1 MKLLLPLSLTVLF
14 SGCAQYATVTALK
27 PSESSNTAHIKTLAV
42 GQFEQDTLG
51 LSQKLQ
57 VSLSRLHPYF
67 TVISQRNSP
76 EAFVRGSI
84 TSKSVDLTPY
94 TIERSECID
103 KECHKRRKYQLTCIN
118 KSSSLNALIQ
128 IVDPKNNTILFASNE
143 RASMEQNHCLD
154 DSDAITSDE
163 EHFALLSDR
172 IAQNFADRL
181 VPSSVTYKIELM
193 DKCDSKLTSAQ
204 NKQFE
209 AALNALE
216 ENRPDKGVNAL
227 QSLSNSIKSYVVE
240 YDLGV
245 GYEIMG
251 RLEDARI
258 HYRTADTM
266 ITQSSALINNALNR
280 IEQSIDDK
288 NAVVLQI
295 KQK

>member
-27 PSESSNTAHIKTLAV
+27 PSESSHTAHIKTLAV

-57 VSLSRLHPYF
+57 VSLSNLHPYF
-67 TVISQRNSP
+67 TVVSQRNSH

-84 TSKSVDLTPY
+84 TAKSVDLTPY
-94 TIERSECID
+94 TVERSECID

-118 KSSSLNALIQ
+118 KSSTLNALIQ
-128 IVDPKNNTILFASNE
+128 IVDSKDNTILFASNE
-143 RASMEQNHCLD
+143 HVSMEENHCLD
-154 DSDAITSDE
+154 DSDPITSDE
-163 EHFALLSDR
+163 EHFALLSDK

-193 DKCDSKLTSAQ
+193 DKCDRELTSAQ

-209 AALNALE
+209 STLNAIE
-216 ENRPDKGVNAL
+216 ENRPDRGINAL
-227 QSLSNSIKSYVVE
+227 QSLSISINSYVVE
-240 YDLGV
+240 YDMGV
-245 GYEIMG
+245 AYEMMG
-251 RLEDARI
+251 QLEKARV
-258 HYRTADTM
+258 HYQTADAM

-280 IEQSIDDK
+280 IEQSINDK
-288 NAVVLQI
+288 NAVALQI
-295 KQK
+295 KQ